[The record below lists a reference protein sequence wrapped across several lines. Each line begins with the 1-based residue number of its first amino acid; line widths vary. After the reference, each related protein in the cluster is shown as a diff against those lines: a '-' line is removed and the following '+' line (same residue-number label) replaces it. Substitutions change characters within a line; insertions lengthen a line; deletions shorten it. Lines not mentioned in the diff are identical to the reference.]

1 MEKILWILG
10 FIPNFAWFTLFII
23 SFLVLVLARFLN
35 KIPGFYL
42 YSGYIKILST
52 IAIIISVWFIG
63 YNYNETKW
71 QTEIQQT
78 KQKIEVLE
86 QKNKDL
92 SNTLET
98 KSQEKIVEIQE
109 KTRNVIKFVEK
120 QVFQDKEVIKYV
132 ESCPKLPDA
141 VLEAHNRAAH
151 LEKQK

>member
-1 MEKILWILG
+1 MEQVLWILG
-10 FIPNFAWFTLFII
+10 FLPKALWFLLLIV
-23 SFLVLVLARFLN
+23 SFLVLLLNRFLN

-42 YSGYIKILST
+42 YSIYIKTVSV
-52 IAIIISVWFIG
+52 IALVVSSWFIG

-71 QTEIQQT
+71 QTEIKET
-78 KQKIEVLE
+78 KQKIVTLE

-92 SNTLET
+92 SNTLEI

-109 KTRNVIKFVEK
+109 KTRNIIKYIEK
-120 QVFQDKEVIKYV
+120 QVLQDKEVIKYV

-141 VLEAHNRAAH
+141 VLEAHNKAAE

>member
-1 MEKILWILG
+1 MEQVLWILG
-10 FIPNFAWFTLFII
+10 FLPKAFWFLLLII
-23 SFLVLVLARFLN
+23 SFLVLLLNRLLN

-42 YSGYIKILST
+42 YSGYIKTVSV
-52 IAIIISVWFIG
+52 IALVVSSWFIG

-98 KSQEKIVEIQE
+98 RSQEKIVEIQE

-120 QVFQDKEVIKYV
+120 QVLQDKEVIKYV